1 METKDILGIAGLIG
15 LGFLVTKKFLRKEK
29 KTIIGSFKYPGEVK
43 NIMYV
48 GNDFDCIL
56 VNDQTVYYSGKMPN
70 LSKVKN
76 KDLVNTERKAEELV
90 ISLKDIAISD
100 IHTMSI
106 EKKEDGYF
114 AIVLRKSTTDVTSG
128 YLLKEEEG

>member
-15 LGFLVTKKFLRKEK
+15 LGFLVARKFLKKEK
-29 KTIIGSFKYPGEVK
+29 IIGSFKYPGEVK

-56 VNDQTVYYSGKMPN
+56 VNDQTVYYSGKMPD
-70 LSKVKN
+70 LSKIKN
-76 KDLVNTERKAEELV
+76 KDSINTERKAEELV
-90 ISLKDIAISD
+90 IKLKDMDISD
-100 IHTMSI
+100 IHTMNI

-114 AIVLRKSTTDVTSG
+114 AIVLRKSTAKVTSG
-128 YLLKEEEG
+128 YVLKEEEG